1 MKKFYAFCAAS
12 LIALSASAQKWQMC
26 PTPGSLLS
34 PATQT
39 VSAPKK
45 ATSLEGIIV
54 WGYYTKD
61 GEDFLADIDNGNIG
75 LIGTGDAGT
84 VEAGYYVKVAGT
96 ILENSSIQA
105 VRIAVPDAASV
116 KSGSVKIYD
125 KNQKLKA
132 TKALTVD
139 ELKDYTYVNVMLTNP
154 YTLTEDCYVT
164 LSVTTSGYSDGARYP
179 IFFDRTQSVQGGMYV
194 LSSGKFYDYSSQYG
208 PVAIQL
214 ALSDCEMPAHGL
226 SFGSTSGYT
235 EVNKEYTVDIPLY
248 SSSSA
253 ATTSVD
259 YTVSVAGGEPVE
271 HHVDVALPAG
281 FNVEGTLPV
290 TFTAPAEAGDYTVD
304 VQLTKVNG
312 EDNALADKVA
322 SSSFVNVDRWIN
334 RNCVME
340 EFTGT
345 GCGWCPRGM
354 AGMEICRRYLGD
366 RFIGIAYHL
375 FNSTDPMYATGVP
388 NLGWSGAPSCIL
400 DRSGAEMDPY
410 YGGIGDFILEDI
422 NVRLGV
428 PGLVDL
434 SGTTAEISE
443 DLKKVTVN
451 ANIDAVSADT
461 YDLVYVLLCDGLSG
475 STFKQS
481 NYYSGYSLSQVGYY
495 DEGDLIQKFVKGGE
509 WGTSS
514 PLVVYDDVAIAT
526 SYVSGVSKG
535 GKVTLAKDEKQTAS
549 YTLTLPTKPVLKDAV
564 QNSMKLS
571 VAVIAVGSDGQ
582 VANGIHVKIK
592 NLEEAAGIENV
603 VANSEVTEVARYSLD
618 GRRVSANTPG
628 VQVVRLSDGTSY
640 KELVK

>member
-12 LIALSASAQKWQMC
+12 LIALSASAQQWQMC
-26 PTPGSLLS
+26 PTPKALYN

-45 ATSLEGIIV
+45 ATSLEGTIV

-61 GEDFLADIDNGNIG
+61 GEDFLADIQSNRVG
-75 LIGTGDAGT
+75 LVGTGDAGT
-84 VEAGYYVKVAGT
+84 VECGYYVKVAGT

-105 VRIAVPDAASV
+105 VRIAMPEAAVV

-125 KNQKLKA
+125 KNQKLKV
-132 TKALTVD
+132 TKAITVGA
-139 ELKDYTYVNVMLTNP
+139 LKDCAYTDVMLSDP
-154 YTLTEDCYVT
+154 FTLTDDCYIA
-164 LSVTTSGYSDGARYP
+164 LSVTTSGYTDGARYP
-179 IFFDRTQSVQGGMYV
+179 IFIDKTQSVAGSMYIIQ
-194 LSSGKFYDYSSQYG
+194 SGKFYDYSSQFG
-208 PVAIQL
+208 PLVFQL
-214 ALSDCEMPAHGL
+214 ALSDCEIPAHGL
-226 SFGSTSGYT
+226 SFGTTSGYT
-235 EVNKEYTVDIPLY
+235 EVNKEYTIDLPL
-248 SSSSA
+248 SSSSSV
-253 ATTSVD
+253 ATTSID

-271 HHVDVALPAG
+271 HHAEVALPAG

-290 TFTAPAEAGDYTVD
+290 TFTAPAEAGNYTVD

-322 SSSFVNVDRWIN
+322 SSSFVNVDRWID

-354 AGMEICRRYLGD
+354 AGMDICRRYLGD

-388 NLGWSGAPSCIL
+388 NLGWSGAPSCTL

-410 YGGIGDFILEDI
+410 YGSGDIILDDI
-422 NVRLGV
+422 NARLKL

-434 SGTTAEISE
+434 SGTTAELSE

-451 ANIDAVSADT
+451 ASIDAVSAGT
-461 YDLVYVLLCDGLSG
+461 YELVYVLLCDSLAG

-481 NYYSGYSLSQVGYY
+481 NYYASYALSQVGAY
-495 DEGDLIQKFVKGGE
+495 DEEDMIRKFVKGGE

-514 PLVVYDDVAIAT
+514 PLVVYDDVAIAS
-526 SYVSGVSKG
+526 SYVSQVSKG

-549 YTLTLPTKPVLKDAV
+549 YTLTLPTKAVLKNAV
-564 QNSMKLS
+564 QNSWKLS
-571 VAVIAVGSDGQ
+571 AAVLAVGSNGE
-582 VANGIHVKIK
+582 VANAIRVKI
-592 NLEEAAGIENV
+592 NNIDEAAGIQNV
-603 VANSEVTEVARYSLD
+603 VANTEVKEVARYSLD

-640 KELVK
+640 KEFVK